1 MLITAATA
9 QIKHF
14 IFRSNEIIWVEETSS
29 WSLPWPKPVT
39 AMAGLAA
46 MGQEDLV
53 LKKDKNV
60 LVLLNMWDR
69 SKDQEYVEV
78 IDALLSTKMNN

>member
-1 MLITAATA
+1 M
-9 QIKHF
+9 
-14 IFRSNEIIWVEETSS
+14 EETSS
-29 WSLPWPKPVT
+29 WFLPWPTPVT

-60 LVLLNMWDR
+60 LHLLNLWDR

-78 IDALLSTKMNN
+78 MMLCHL

>member
-1 MLITAATA
+1 M
-9 QIKHF
+9 
-14 IFRSNEIIWVEETSS
+14 EETSS
-29 WSLPWPKPVT
+29 WFLPWPLPVT

-60 LVLLNMWDR
+60 LHLINLWDG

-78 IDALLSTKMNN
+78 N

>member
-1 MLITAATA
+1 ML
-9 QIKHF
+9 QLPRLKHL

-29 WSLPWPKPVT
+29 WFLPWPKPVT
-39 AMAGLAA
+39 AMAGLGA

-53 LKKDKNV
+53 LRKDKNV
-60 LVLLNMWDR
+60 LVLLDMWDR

-78 IDALLSTKMNN
+78 IDALPSTKINN

>member
-1 MLITAATA
+1 M
-9 QIKHF
+9 
-14 IFRSNEIIWVEETSS
+14 EETSS
-29 WSLPWPKPVT
+29 WSLPWPLPVT

-53 LKKDKNV
+53 LKKEKNV
-60 LVLLNMWDR
+60 LHLINLWDG

-78 IDALLSTKMNN
+78 IDALPSTKINN